1 MAGAPLRLATRGSL
15 LARTQAERVATLL
28 GVECEFV
35 IVSTAG
41 DRRADEPIWRMGGK
55 GVFVKEVQQ
64 AVLDG
69 SADIAVH
76 SAKDLPAST
85 SDGLA
90 LAAFPERADPR
101 DALVGA
107 RLADLPTG
115 ARVATGSVRRRA
127 QLAHLRPDLTF
138 AELRGNIETRVAKA
152 SEHAAAVVANAALI
166 RAGLTPAVVDPLEP
180 AVMLPQ
186 VGQGALALECRADDD
201 ATIAVLSAIDRPE
214 VRIAVTAERAYLA
227 ALGGDCNLPA
237 GAFAQPLDEG
247 GVAIEVLLASLDG
260 HVVLRHRARGSDAEA
275 VGRGAAAALLDE
287 EGGRMLV
294 EPVS

>member
-1 MAGAPLRLATRGSL
+1 MAGGPLRLATRGSP
-15 LARTQAERVATLL
+15 LARAQAERVATLL
-28 GVECEFV
+28 NVECELV

-69 SADIAVH
+69 GADIAVH

-85 SDGLA
+85 PDGLV
-90 LAAFPERADPR
+90 LAAFPERVDPR
-101 DALVGA
+101 DALVGTH
-107 RLADLPTG
+107 LDDLPTG

-152 SEHAAAVVANAALI
+152 LDHAAVVVANAALI

-186 VGQGALALECRADDD
+186 VGQGALALECRSDDD
-201 ATIAVLSAIDRPE
+201 ATLAALSAIDRPD
-214 VRIAVTAERAYLA
+214 VRIAVTAERGYLS

-237 GAFAQPLDEG
+237 GAFAQPLDGG

-260 HVVLRHRARGSDAEA
+260 HVVLRHRARGSDPDT
-275 VGRGAAAALLDE
+275 VGRDAARALLDE
-287 EGGRMLV
+287 QGGRMLV
-294 EPVS
+294 EAAP